1 MREDRN
7 CQWRIAR
14 RPQANVVRDD
24 FDYVEEAIPVPKKGE
39 VLLKNYYM
47 NLAPVMR
54 FYMSGESWAGEKPLD
69 IGDVIHGRAVAQVIE
84 SHHPEFTV
92 GEFVQGQFGWQT
104 YKVTSVTENE
114 RFRKVPDLDVSLSVA
129 LGTLGMTGFS
139 AYFGF
144 VDCGKPN
151 KGDVV
156 VVSGAAGGVGSHVIQ
171 IAKTFGCYVVGI
183 AGGEKKCALIRK
195 YGCDHTIDYKN
206 GDIAQQIATACPHGI
221 DLYFDNVG
229 GEILQACLE
238 KLRLHS
244 RIVLCGSI
252 SEYLKDEPFG
262 LTNYTRLRR
271 TNSTMQGFFIYNH
284 LDDLDRAEKDM
295 SGWLASKQLRP
306 IEHIFDGFE
315 TLPDALA
322 SLYDG
327 NNYGVALCRVRR
339 GPNDTAAAGVATHD
353 G

>member
-14 RPQANVVRDD
+14 RPNGNVVQDD
-24 FDYVEEAIPVPKKGE
+24 FQYVEESIPSPADGE

-54 FYMSGESWAGEKPLD
+54 FYMGGESWAGERPLE
-69 IGDVIHGRAVAQVIE
+69 IGDIIHGRAVAEVIE
-84 SHHPEFTV
+84 SKHPDYAA

-104 YKVTSVTENE
+104 YKTTSVLPSE
-114 RFRKVPDLDVSLSVA
+114 RFRKLPSLKQPLSVA
-129 LGTLGMTGFS
+129 LGSLGMTGFS

-144 VDCGKPN
+144 VDCGKPRA
-151 KGDVV
+151 GDIV

-171 IAKTFGCYVVGI
+171 IAKILGCHVIGI
-183 AGGEKKCALIRK
+183 AGGPKKCQMILE
-195 YGCDHTIDYKN
+195 YGCDAAIDYKK
-206 GDIAQQIATACPHGI
+206 GDIAAQIASHCPDGI

-229 GEILQACLE
+229 GETLQACLE
-238 KLRLHS
+238 NLRQNS

-252 SEYLKDEPFG
+252 SEYMREEPFG
-262 LTNYTRLRR
+262 LSNYTRLRR

-284 LDDLDRAEKDM
+284 LDDIDRAEAQM
-295 SGWLASKQLRP
+295 SEWLESGQLRP
-306 IEHIFDGFE
+306 IEHIFDGFDA
-315 TLPDALA
+315 LPAALA

-327 NNYGVALCRVRR
+327 SNYGTALCRVRR
-339 GPNDTAAAGVATHD
+339 GPNDGAT
-353 G
+353 